1 MVHAEIEPDHQIL
14 IFDLLT
20 VEEFGK
26 VLLRSRGQIRVLYAV
41 REYLVVMLA

>member
-14 IFDLLT
+14 IFHLLT

-26 VLLRSRGQIRVLYAV
+26 VLLWSRRQIRVLYAV
-41 REYLVVMLA
+41 RKYLVVMLA